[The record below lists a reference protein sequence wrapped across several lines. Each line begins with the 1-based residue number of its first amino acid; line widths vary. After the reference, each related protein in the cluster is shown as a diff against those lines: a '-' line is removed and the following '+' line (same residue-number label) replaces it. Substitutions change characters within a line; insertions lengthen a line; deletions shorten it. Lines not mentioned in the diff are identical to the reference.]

1 MRITNWDTWQTF
13 RKDRGT
19 PPWIKVYRNLLSNAE
34 WVSLSDA
41 EKGQLVSIW
50 LLAADKDG
58 KIPDDP
64 MLIKRMAMLDLQ
76 PNLNKFIE
84 LGFMTGKCQP
94 DGNQMVTTCPQVDAP
109 EKRQSRSEKSKDTG
123 QNEFDLWWNEYPK
136 KVKKKESLKIWKRTK
151 PDTQTLI
158 ADTQN
163 RIQND
168 SNWLRGFVPDPTT
181 YLNGERWNDEL
192 NRKPSNGTGR
202 QTVSPGTRNREAGK
216 EYFRRRTEGNSDI
229 VG

>member
-1 MRITNWDTWQTF
+1 MRITKWDTWQTF

-41 EKGQLVSIW
+41 EKGQLVSMW
-50 LLAADKDG
+50 LLAADKEG

-64 MLIKRMAMLDLQ
+64 MLIKRMAMLDLP

-84 LGFMTGKCQP
+84 LGFMTGTCQP
-94 DGNQMVTTCPQVDAP
+94 TGNHVVTDCPQVDAP
-109 EKRQSRSEKSKDTG
+109 EKRQSRVDKSKNTG

-136 KVKKKESLKIWKRTK
+136 KVKKKEALKVWKRIK
-151 PDTQTLI
+151 PDADTLI
-158 ADTQN
+158 ADTKN

-181 YLNGERWNDEL
+181 YLNGERWNDQL
-192 NRKPSNGTGR
+192 NRQASNGTGK
-202 QTVSPGTRNREAGK
+202 QTVSPGTANREAGK
-216 EYFRRRTEGNSDI
+216 EYFRRLAEGDGDF